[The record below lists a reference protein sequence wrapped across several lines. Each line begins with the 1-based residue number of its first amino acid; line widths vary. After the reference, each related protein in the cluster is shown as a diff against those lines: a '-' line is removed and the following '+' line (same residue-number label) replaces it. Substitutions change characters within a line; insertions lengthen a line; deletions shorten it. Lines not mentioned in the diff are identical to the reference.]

1 MKKIVIALSICL
13 ITLFN
18 ISDAKANAGSGFYV
32 SPRLGLLVQDQNAT
46 SVGVN
51 SQIGH
56 GTGLGFGVTG
66 GLAIGYDKQYSTSY
80 MPIRLEAEALFRS
93 APKAEM
99 SFQSNSSTYKFTQ
112 NIGVQT
118 YFINVYYDFHSAGS
132 FVPFIG
138 AGAGY
143 TRVTNKFTQ
152 GNQFFDT
159 NSNQLAYNAGVGLS
173 WLVQTGFGID
183 IGYRYTHVGKTE
195 NSASYSGGRYVSNA
209 EPNMHEVIMAVRLT
223 F

>member
-1 MKKIVIALSICL
+1 MKKIIVAFCICL
-13 ITLFN
+13 GILFN
-18 ISDAKANAGSGFYV
+18 TTQASANAGSGFYI
-32 SPRLGLLVQDQNAT
+32 SPRIGLLVQDQNSA

-51 SQIGH
+51 SNIGH

-66 GLAIGYDKQYSTSY
+66 GLAIGYDKQYSTAY
-80 MPIRLEAEALFRS
+80 MPIRLEIEALFRS

-99 SFQSNSSTYKFTQ
+99 SFQSSGTVYNFTQ
-112 NIGVQT
+112 NIGVDT
-118 YFINVYYDFHSAGS
+118 YFINAYYDFHSAGAI
-132 FVPFIG
+132 VPFIG
-138 AGAGY
+138 AGVGY
-143 TRVTNKFTQ
+143 ARVNNKFTQ

-183 IGYRYTHVGKTE
+183 IGYRYTNVGITE
-195 NSASYSGGRYVSNA
+195 NSATYSGGKYVSNA
-209 EPNMHEVIMAVRLT
+209 EPTMHELIMAVRLT